1 MNSMQIDVL
10 REIGSIGTG
19 NAATALSETLSDK
32 IKMTIPEVSI
42 LDYDEA
48 IYKLGGPETIVAGV
62 LVKMSG
68 EIEGIMLYLLDLNFI
83 NIVFEKLSLDQ
94 IGDYTELSDMETS
107 AIVEIGNI
115 IISSYVSAISKL
127 AGVSIHL
134 SVPGIAISM
143 LGGIMSVPI
152 IEYGYE
158 TDKIMIIG
166 GKFIYKDNEI
176 YSNLLLM
183 PEIKSLNR
191 LLTRLGV
198 ENG

>member
-1 MNSMQIDVL
+1 MSCMQIDVL

-32 IKMTIPEVSI
+32 IEMKIPEVSI
-42 LDYDEA
+42 LDYDDA
-48 IYKLGGPETIVAGV
+48 ISKLGGPESIVAGV

-68 EIEGIMLYLLDLNFI
+68 EIEGMMLYLLDLQFMNL
-83 NIVFEKLSLDQ
+83 VFEKLSLGR
-94 IGDYTELSDMETS
+94 IEDYTDLSDMETS

-127 AGVSIHL
+127 ADISIHL
-134 SVPGIAISM
+134 SVPGIAINM

-158 TDKIMIIG
+158 TDKIMTIG
-166 GKFIYKDNEI
+166 GKFIYQGKEL

-191 LLTRLGV
+191 LLIRLGV